1 MKKGKLKIG
10 MIAPP
15 WLCIPP
21 KGYGGI
27 ELVVYNLAEGLTKLG
42 HEVLLFA
49 PEDSLTSARLIPQV
63 PRHLG
68 QDWGSFAKEAFSLLS
83 AKFSFARAAY
93 EKVDI
98 IHDHSL
104 YQTDLPVKA
113 VYTIH
118 GPATEPAKTAC
129 RELSRQGHGIIA
141 ISERQRQLFGNGKI
155 NFGGVVHNSIDVKKV
170 LFQEKKEKFIFFIGR
185 ANWEK
190 GLDLA
195 VRVAV
200 KADKRL
206 VMAIKMTEKFEQEF
220 FAREVKPWLDKY
232 KKRKYL
238 TMFEVITPKE
248 KFDLYKKAA
257 VTIFSSQ
264 WEEPFGLV
272 MIESMA
278 CGTPVIALN
287 RGAAPEVIVNGKT
300 GFVVDTEEE
309 MVQAV
314 KKIGDIDPRDCRRHV
329 EKNFSVEKMCREH
342 AEIYKKAISGKL
354 AKKSK

>member
-10 MIAPP
+10 LVAPP

-21 KGYGGI
+21 RGYGGI
-27 ELVVYNLAEGLTKLG
+27 ELVVANLAEGLTKIG
-42 HEVLLFA
+42 QEVLLFA
-49 PEDSLTSARLIPQV
+49 PEDSVTTARIIPQV
-63 PRHLG
+63 HQHLG
-68 QDWGSFAKEAFSLLS
+68 QDWSAFAKNAFSLLS
-83 AKFSFARAAY
+83 EKFSFARAAY

-104 YQTDLPVKA
+104 YQTELPVKA

-118 GPATEPAKTAC
+118 GPATEEAKGIC
-129 RELSRQGHGIIA
+129 RKLSEQGHSIIA
-141 ISERQRQLFGNGKI
+141 ISERQKQLFGNGKI
-155 NFGGVVHNSIDVKKV
+155 RFGGVVHNSIDASTAPY
-170 LFQEKKEKFIFFIGR
+170 QDKKEDFIFFIGR

-200 KADKRL
+200 KANKRL

-232 KKRKYL
+232 KKNNYL
-238 TMFEVITPKE
+238 TMFEVITPSD
-248 KFDLYKKAA
+248 KFDLYRRASA
-257 VTIFSSQ
+257 TIFSSQ

-278 CGTPVIALN
+278 CGTPVIALR
-287 RGAAPEVIVNGKT
+287 RGAAPEVIINGKT
-300 GFVVDTEEE
+300 GFAVEDEEE
-309 MVQAV
+309 MVEAV
-314 KKIGDIDPRDCRRHV
+314 KKIDQINPKDCRSHV
-329 EKNFSVEKMCREH
+329 EKNFSVEKMCHEH
-342 AEIYKKAISGKL
+342 LEIYKKVISGK
-354 AKKSK
+354 